1 MLSLYRGMWGAA
13 HNICDL
19 KYRVPKEILIAF
31 CNGSNYNYHII
42 IKELAEEFKGQFTC
56 LGVNTEKYISFSVP
70 IEKEVLKID
79 KKKEKKSQKPYL
91 TIHNSLI
98 AQDLRQGHY

>member
-1 MLSLYRGMWGAA
+1 MWGAA

-79 KKKEKKSQKPYL
+79 KKRKRNHRNHILQF
-91 TIHNSLI
+91 TIHL
-98 AQDLRQGHY
+98 

>member
-1 MLSLYRGMWGAA
+1 MWGAT
-13 HNICDL
+13 HNIYDL

-31 CNGSNYNYHII
+31 CNGSNYNYYII

-79 KKKEKKSQKPYL
+79 KKGKEITETISYNSQFIDSARLRKVIIKSC
-91 TIHNSLI
+91 
-98 AQDLRQGHY
+98 